1 MKVQFDLVLAIM
13 QLKKNSWLKIFAVV
27 KKTMNFYSSF
37 ILGPASMG

>member
-1 MKVQFDLVLAIM
+1 MGVQFDLVLAIM

-27 KKTMNFYSSF
+27 KKAMNFCSSF